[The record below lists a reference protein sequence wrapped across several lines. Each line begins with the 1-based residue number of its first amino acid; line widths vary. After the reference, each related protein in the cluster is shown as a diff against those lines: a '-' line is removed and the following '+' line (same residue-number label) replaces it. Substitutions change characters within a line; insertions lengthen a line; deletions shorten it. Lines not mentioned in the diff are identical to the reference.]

1 MPTFFNTITDKEA
14 TTWLK
19 VIAKS
24 DDMEETASIVHLID
38 DCLTLQK
45 GKSLLTR
52 KKGLT
57 TLLKNRIADECS
69 LIMPTTQRK
78 ERIDI
83 RALHKARVKLQA
95 GQELD
100 FESKKVLLD
109 LIQDGERVIYPTQM
123 QKDRYEYQL
132 SMIEKFAPD
141 QEDSIDTMLDGIIEY
156 EQKFCGINR

>member
-14 TTWLK
+14 ATWLK

-57 TLLKNRIADECS
+57 TLLKNRITVEC
-69 LIMPTTQRK
+69 
-78 ERIDI
+78 
-83 RALHKARVKLQA
+83 
-95 GQELD
+95 G
-100 FESKKVLLD
+100 SKPKNMNVH
-109 LIQDGERVIYPTQM
+109 
-123 QKDRYEYQL
+123 
-132 SMIEKFAPD
+132 
-141 QEDSIDTMLDGIIEY
+141 
-156 EQKFCGINR
+156 